1 MLKQLRKLLLK
12 SAYIRHAVADC
23 NKRLKEQRRQEH
35 LVEAIWRGGTMR

>member
-12 SAYIRHAVADC
+12 SQAIRRAVADY
-23 NKRLKEQRRQEH
+23 NERLKEQRRQEH